1 MNIIILHFGYTAY
14 TCSISEMQ
22 NYNNNN
28 IQPPMSKKL
37 PREKVFW
44 GDIMV
49 GVKYN
54 ISAFLIYFILAKSS

>member
-1 MNIIILHFGYTAY
+1 
-14 TCSISEMQ
+14 
-22 NYNNNN
+22 
-28 IQPPMSKKL
+28 MSKKL